1 MAFTSE
7 QQRLIAETSK
17 YTDLLEKRVA
27 HALGTK
33 KQKVEVKRHTY
44 IYSPPGLGKTFAVI
58 KAAEKHGIEMVKIQG
73 AASLNAIV
81 TQLACAAYMI
91 KTGPIVVWIDDC
103 DSIFTHLEGLNV
115 MKGALDEERNV
126 LAWNKNL
133 TIQIQN
139 YAMSVSKADNM
150 KAEALKAFQQPGSVG
165 VEVPTDRMRFIIT
178 SNRSL
183 TAPSMPLTSAK
194 KVHEAA
200 IRDRVNYYA
209 IDLTAKQSWGW
220 GANVLMDS
228 DMLGLTKAQ
237 KEKLLHWMFAHW
249 SRLPGNSLRTV
260 KDYAAAMLNSP
271 EDYVAE
277 WEATLLNVQE
287 AA

>member
-1 MAFTSE
+1 MPFTHE
-7 QQRLIAETSK
+7 QQRLIADTAK

-44 IYSPPGLGKTFAVI
+44 IYSPPGLGKTFAVLQ
-58 KAAEKHGIEMVKIQG
+58 AAEKHGIEMVKIQG

-139 YAMSVSKADNM
+139 YLASPSKAD
-150 KAEALKAFQQPGSVG
+150 KLKGEALKAFQQPGSVG
-165 VEVPTDRMRFIIT
+165 VEVPTDRMRFIVT
-178 SNRSL
+178 SNRAL

-200 IRDRVNYYA
+200 TRKEVRLIQPA
-209 IDLTAKQSWGW
+209 ITSQPEHTETLVSRPDP
-220 GANVLMDS
+220 VLPLRSS
-228 DMLGLTKAQ
+228 D
-237 KEKLLHWMFAHW
+237 E
-249 SRLPGNSLRTV
+249 
-260 KDYAAAMLNSP
+260 
-271 EDYVAE
+271 
-277 WEATLLNVQE
+277 
-287 AA
+287 